1 MSLYR
6 QVWACI
12 TADGNYNAASVYELF
27 LLARLRSQC
36 AQLIWQKR
44 APSRIKFFMW
54 LATKGRCL
62 TADNLQKRGWPHD
75 ASCGLCKAEM
85 ESCNHLLMKCPLT
98 NRVWRMLRGWIGT
111 TFPLPQEENAE
122 FADWW
127 VAARNSFR
135 RCYRRAFDSLC
146 LMVCWFIWKER
157 NARIFEHVSKSATQL
172 FWAIREEIIIWR
184 EAGIFKQVD

>member
-1 MSLYR
+1 MNSIAYQKVSLYR

-75 ASCGLCKAEM
+75 ASCGLCNAEM

-98 NRVWRMLRGWIGT
+98 NRVWRM
-111 TFPLPQEENAE
+111 
-122 FADWW
+122 
-127 VAARNSFR
+127 
-135 RCYRRAFDSLC
+135 